1 MRRSQC
7 EITDP
12 RELERIL
19 NLAPIGHLATRD
31 DQGYP
36 YITPVNFVYLE
47 GAVFFHSAPEGEKLD
62 NLKRDDRVCF
72 EADVP
77 LAYVGVEFNR
87 DRLPCLTHQLY
98 HSVILRGRARV
109 LPEGEMKTR
118 ALNALVA
125 RYESDAVFPPVTP
138 DSPGYS
144 GCLVVEVRPER
155 MTGKS
160 DLSQSRT
167 APGHQRVV
175 AEGLLRRGLPGDLQA
190 VEAMGF
196 ETAGD
201 DQGGRRLKDQ

>member
-12 RELERIL
+12 GQMERIL
-19 NLAPIGHLATRD
+19 SLAMVGRLATKD
-31 DQGYP
+31 VQGYP
-36 YITPVNFVYLE
+36 YITPVNFVFLE
-47 GAVFFHSAPEGEKLD
+47 GAVFFHGAPEGEKLN
-62 NLKRDDRVCF
+62 NLRRDDRVCF
-72 EADVP
+72 EVDVP
-77 LAYVGVEFNR
+77 LAYVGVDFNR
-87 DRLPCLTHQLY
+87 ERLPCLVHQLY
-98 HSVILRGRARV
+98 HSVIIRGRARV

-118 ALNALVA
+118 VLNALVA
-125 RYESDAVFPPVTP
+125 RHESGADFPPVTS

-160 DLSQSRT
+160 DLAQSRT
-167 APGHQRVV
+167 APGRQRVV
-175 AEGLLRRGLPGDLQA
+175 AEGLLKRGLPGDLLA

-201 DQGGRRLKDQ
+201 DNGGRRFKD

>member
-12 RELERIL
+12 GELERIL
-19 NLAPIGHLATRD
+19 NLAPVGHLATRD
-31 DQGYP
+31 DRGYP
-36 YITPVNFVYLE
+36 YITPVNFVFLE
-47 GAVFFHSAPEGEKLD
+47 GAIFFHSAPEGEKLN
-62 NLKRDDRVCF
+62 NLRRDDRVCF

-77 LAYVGVEFNR
+77 LAYFGVEFNR
-87 DRLPCLTHQLY
+87 ERLPCLTHQLY
-98 HSVILRGRARV
+98 HSVIIRGRAWV

-118 ALNALVA
+118 VLNALVA
-125 RYESDAVFPPVTP
+125 RYQPGADFPPVTP
-138 DSPGYS
+138 DSPGYG

-160 DLSQSRT
+160 DLAQSRT
-167 APGHQRVV
+167 PPGRQRLV

-196 ETAGD
+196 EIVED
-201 DQGGRRLKDQ
+201 DQGGRRLKD